1 MWKGNGKENKYKIK
15 QGGGKMYLSQN
26 LKYLREKKGM
36 SQDELGEELGVIKQ
50 TISSWENSKANP
62 SIETIV
68 KLAEYF
74 GVSLDELVLKD
85 LTPPKPMQVK
95 NLKYLRTKYDMT
107 QEDMAK
113 LLGFKGKSSYCLIEK
128 GKTELSIEKLMI
140 VSDYFGITLDELI
153 KQDLTERSE
162 KTT

>member
-1 MWKGNGKENKYKIK
+1 MLRAIRNSKPIT
-15 QGGGKMYLSQN
+15 GGRGMYLSQN
-26 LKYLREKKGM
+26 LKYLREKKGIT
-36 SQDELGEELGVIKQ
+36 QEELSANFEVCQRSVGY
-50 TISSWENSKANP
+50 WENADRTP
-62 SIETIV
+62 DIETIV
-68 KLAEYF
+68 KLAKYF
-74 GVSLDELVLKD
+74 EVSLDELVLKD
-85 LTPPKPMQVK
+85 LRPPKPMQAK

-113 LLGFKGKSSYCLIEK
+113 LLRFKGKSSYCLIEK

-140 VSDYFGITLDELI
+140 VSDYFGVTLDELI

>member
-1 MWKGNGKENKYKIK
+1 
-15 QGGGKMYLSQN
+15 MYLSQN

-36 SQDELGEELGVIKQ
+36 SQDELGEELGVKQ
-50 TISSWENSKANP
+50 PTIGNWETENRTP
-62 SIETIV
+62 DIETIV

-85 LTPPKPMQVK
+85 LTQPKPMQVK

-153 KQDLTERSE
+153 RQDLSKRGE
-162 KTT
+162 

>member
-1 MWKGNGKENKYKIK
+1 
-15 QGGGKMYLSQN
+15 MYLAQN
-26 LKYLREKKGM
+26 LKYLREKKGLT
-36 SQDELGEELGVIKQ
+36 QEELSTKFEVCQRSVGY
-50 TISSWENSKANP
+50 WENSDRTP
-62 SIETIV
+62 DIETIV